1 MTLGNVYGIILI
13 ETSGY
18 KALYKMTLILFMFV
32 FTSPKILPGVIPEW
46 KNYFPSTIFY
56 FLFNMSKFFLL
67 KEKKKPKI
75 NDMNSSS
82 PPVCHSESG
91 HLES

>member
-1 MTLGNVYGIILI
+1 MTLGNGYDIILI

-32 FTSPKILPGVIPEW
+32 FTSPKVLPGVIPEW

-56 FLFNMSKFFLL
+56 IPFNMSKFFFTER
-67 KEKKKPKI
+67 KEKTKNQWHEFI
-75 NDMNSSS
+75 
-82 PPVCHSESG
+82 
-91 HLES
+91 